1 MFLFSLITICFV
13 EIHHW
18 KHSMSN
24 PPLIPLPEPVQQ
36 IQVLDV
42 LDGLF
47 NHIFKGSVG
56 RHGNHDAWGVGEWV

>member
-1 MFLFSLITICFV
+1 
-13 EIHHW
+13 
-18 KHSMSN
+18 MSN